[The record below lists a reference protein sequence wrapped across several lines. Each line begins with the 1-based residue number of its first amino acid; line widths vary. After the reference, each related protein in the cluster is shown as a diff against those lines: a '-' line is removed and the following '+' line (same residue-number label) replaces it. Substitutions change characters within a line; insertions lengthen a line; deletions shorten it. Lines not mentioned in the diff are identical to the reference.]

1 MAASGAAR
9 HSVAVMPRA
18 DYDWASKNP
27 EQDVVP
33 SAFVEGFVAS
43 MPARYGFLFEARAIR
58 RHAGVSFRRGERPAH
73 VELWRSLP
81 DGSAAF
87 CVVAQDRPGV
97 LSAIAAALVLHKL
110 DVITALV
117 FSRPLSCGTSEAVDL
132 VWVRRVTAG
141 DTAAIDGDEADSIG
155 EVLSAILSGSIS
167 VEHIASRAFP
177 LPPGP
182 EQSVVVRFEPID
194 DDGLAALVVEAP
206 DRPGI
211 LLTIAL
217 ELFQQGAQIARSLV
231 RTSDGRAFNRFEVV
245 EFSGAPLTDERREQI
260 RNAVFAALA
269 LTEPSLG
276 SP

>member
-1 MAASGAAR
+1 
-9 HSVAVMPRA
+9 MPWA
-18 DYDWASKNP
+18 DYDWASANA
-27 EQDVVP
+27 EDVVP
-33 SAFVEGFVAS
+33 GAFVDGFVAS
-43 MPARYGFLFEARAIR
+43 MPPRYGFLFEARAIR

-87 CVVAQDRPGV
+87 CVVAQDRPGL

-117 FSRPLSCGTSEAVDL
+117 FSRPLSGETSEAVDL
-132 VWVRRVTAG
+132 VWVRRVSAI
-141 DTAAIDGDEADSIG
+141 DTAAIDADEADSIG

-177 LPPGP
+177 LPPGT
-182 EQSVVVRFEPID
+182 EQGVVVRFEPID

-260 RNAVFAALA
+260 RGAVFAALA

>member
-1 MAASGAAR
+1 MG
-9 HSVAVMPRA
+9 
-18 DYDWASKNP
+18 
-27 EQDVVP
+27 
-33 SAFVEGFVAS
+33 
-43 MPARYGFLFEARAIR
+43 PARD
-58 RHAGVSFRRGERPAH
+58 RRGHSGDRWRRSRLNRRSAERNPVGKH
-73 VELWRSLP
+73 LGRTHR
-81 DGSAAF
+81 
-87 CVVAQDRPGV
+87 VAG
-97 LSAIAAALVLHKL
+97 L
-110 DVITALV
+110 
-117 FSRPLSCGTSEAVDL
+117 
-132 VWVRRVTAG
+132 
-141 DTAAIDGDEADSIG
+141 
-155 EVLSAILSGSIS
+155 
-167 VEHIASRAFP
+167 P

-269 LTEPSLG
+269 LTEPSLR